1 MSLDAG
7 SLKREEQRE
16 VLIQEIDVNLQEQ
29 LLLTKRIETMKEY
42 MQDFPRYDPTYFS
55 LDKQILIDRLQLDE
69 LLKKEDDLIL
79 RLKCLGPD

>member
-7 SLKREEQRE
+7 FSKREEQRE
-16 VLIQEIDVNLQEQ
+16 LLIREIDVNLQEQ
-29 LLLTKRIETMKEY
+29 LLITKRMEAMKDY
-42 MQDFPRYDPTYFS
+42 MQDFPKYDPTYFS
-55 LDKQILIDRLQLDE
+55 LDKQMLIDRLQLDE